1 MTLADS
7 FQFRSNAQLRA
18 EWQASGDLYMLNPGT
33 MTTWSGYRL
42 LGKYCPGSN
51 ILPPEIAYGGKS
63 YSIIQLIASDN
74 WGEDV
79 QCGLQCNIQRDVQLS
94 IPSCGDYLLKYD
106 RYRYVHFQTAAECT
120 EVFNFFKTRQNTA
133 IPIYLRV
140 L

>member
-1 MTLADS
+1 MVGLPLAGEVLS
-7 FQFRSNAQLRA
+7 
-18 EWQASGDLYMLNPGT
+18 
-33 MTTWSGYRL
+33 RL
-42 LGKYCPGSN
+42 EYP
-51 ILPPEIAYGGKS
+51 PPEIAYGGKS

-79 QCGLQCNIQRDVQLS
+79 QCGLQCSIQRDVQLS

-120 EVFNFFKTRQNTA
+120 EVFNFFKPRQNTA